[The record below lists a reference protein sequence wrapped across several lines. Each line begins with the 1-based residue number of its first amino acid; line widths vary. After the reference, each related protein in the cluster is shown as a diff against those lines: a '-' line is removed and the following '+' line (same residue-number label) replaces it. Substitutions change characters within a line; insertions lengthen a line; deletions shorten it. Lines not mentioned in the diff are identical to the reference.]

1 MRAALRVRAASGY
14 DSTPAD
20 NADKRKGVLPGL
32 ASWPPKPFTSHGAA
46 LTCAALSCLP
56 SQRSLLVSLPA
67 SLPTALDTLK
77 T

>member
-14 DSTPAD
+14 DATPAD

-46 LTCAALSCLP
+46 PRLLTHRCLLCTP
-56 SQRSLLVSLPA
+56 GL
-67 SLPTALDTLK
+67 
-77 T
+77 